1 MMLYPSVQDLTNESI
16 NRYALVVAAAKGA
29 RHVTDEMLRIHNNI
43 EERRESDRL
52 NSKDLKGEALA
63 EALAEKSVSVSVK
76 RIYNGEYKI
85 VMPSYSSE
93 DAMADYEDT
102 SDFPSEVDYEEQ

>member
-1 MMLYPSVQDLTNESI
+1 MMLYPSVQDLTNESV

-52 NSKDLKGEALA
+52 NSRDLRGEALA
-63 EALAEKSVSVSVK
+63 EALSEKPVSVSVN
-76 RIYNGEYKI
+76 RIYDGEYKI
-85 VMPSYSSE
+85 VMPSYSNE
-93 DAMADYEDT
+93 DSAVDYED
-102 SDFPSEVDYEEQ
+102 Q